1 MSATELLNSFLE
13 QTVDSAEMNTEYL
26 LCPELEDV
34 PVIVKKYQIR
44 NGTSV
49 RDGIEKPWF
58 MMSLQYTIDSQE
70 AREAVKRDEVTVYG
84 QPIFLTVSEEGKLD
98 MDNNQ
103 NLARTLKI
111 FDIDIEGKTNKEIFD
126 SFIGCYAIGKIAHSA
141 MTDKNGEMMLDEEGN
156 QRYRAEVTAIG
167 KA

>member
-1 MSATELLNSFLE
+1 MSASELLNSFME

-26 LCPELEDV
+26 LCPEVEDV
-34 PVIVKKYQIR
+34 PVIVKDYQIR

-49 RDGIEKPWF
+49 RDGVERPWF
-58 MMSLQYTIDSQE
+58 MVSLQYTIDSQE
-70 AREAVKRDEVTVYG
+70 AREAVKRDEVIVYG
-84 QPIFLTVSEEGKLD
+84 LPIFLTVSEEGKLD

-103 NLARTLKI
+103 SLARTLKI

-126 SFIGCYAIGKIAHSA
+126 SFIGCYAIGKVSHSL
-141 MTDKNGEMMLDEEGN
+141 MVDKAGEAMLDEEGW

>member
-1 MSATELLNSFLE
+1 MSATELLNNFLE

-34 PVIVKKYQIR
+34 PVIVKNYQIR

-49 RDGIEKPWF
+49 RDGVEKPWF
-58 MMSLQYTIDSQE
+58 MMNLQYTIDSQE
-70 AREAVKRDEVTVYG
+70 ARDTVKRDEVNVYG
-84 QPIFLTVSEEGKLD
+84 QSIFLTVSEDGKLD

-103 NLARTLKI
+103 SLARTLKI
-111 FDIDIEGKTNKEIFD
+111 FNVDVEGKTNKEIFD
-126 SFIGCYAIGKIAHSA
+126 SLIGCYAVGKVAHSA
-141 MTDKNGEMMLDEEGN
+141 MTDKTGAAMLDEEGE

-167 KA
+167 RA